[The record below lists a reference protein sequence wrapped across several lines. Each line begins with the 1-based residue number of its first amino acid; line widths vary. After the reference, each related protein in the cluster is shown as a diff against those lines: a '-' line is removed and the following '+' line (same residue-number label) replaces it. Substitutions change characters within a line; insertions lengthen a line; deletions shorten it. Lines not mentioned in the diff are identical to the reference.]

1 MRTDP
6 EKNTSLTLDHLS
18 NERDAMTAML
28 RDMVEM
34 ESPSD
39 DKNALYRL
47 TRYLAD
53 RFAQIG
59 AAVEFVQPDAGD
71 HLRASWGSG
80 DEQVLVLCHL
90 DTVWPIGE
98 LVRRPFRIEGGRA
111 YGPGVYDMKGGVVQ
125 AFFALKTLI
134 ELNLRP
140 GRKIVFLCNTDE
152 ETGSRSSRALIE
164 QEALRSRFVLVPEPA
179 SGPAGAVKLT
189 RKGWG
194 IYHLTVTG
202 RTAHAGSDHEKG
214 ISAITEIAYQILKL
228 QALTDY
234 STGTTV
240 NVGVISGGTVFNM
253 VADKAEARI
262 DLRAKSLDM
271 LQKIQ
276 QEILDL
282 APVMQGAIIEVTGRI
297 NRPPLEATEANL
309 KLYRR
314 AKQIAAGIGIEL
326 PGTHV
331 GSVSDGNFTSS
342 VGVAT
347 LDGIGAVGDG
357 AHAVHE
363 YLELEA
369 MAPRAA
375 LVARLLA
382 E

>member
-1 MRTDP
+1 M
-6 EKNTSLTLDHLS
+6 SLYVDQLLKQQ
-18 NERDAMTAML
+18 DAMTTML

-39 DKNALYRL
+39 DKQALYRL
-47 TRYLAD
+47 TRYMAD
-53 RFAQIG
+53 RFSQIG

-90 DTVWPIGE
+90 DTVWPAGE
-98 LVRRPFRIEGGRA
+98 LSRRPFRVEGGRA

-125 AFFALKTLI
+125 AFFALKAII
-134 ELNLRP
+134 ELSIRP
-140 GRKIVFLCNTDE
+140 DRKIVFLCNTDE
-152 ETGSRSSRALIE
+152 ETGSLSSRALIE

-179 SGPAGAVKLT
+179 SGANGAVKLT

-214 ISAITEIAYQILKL
+214 ISAVTELAYQILKL

-234 STGTTV
+234 STGTTI
-240 NVGVISGGTVFNM
+240 NVGVISGGTVFN
-253 VADKAEARI
+253 VVPDKAEARI
-262 DLRAKSLDM
+262 DLRAASHDE
-271 LQKIQ
+271 LQKTQ
-276 QEILDL
+276 QAILGL
-282 APVMQGAIIEVTGRI
+282 ASVTQGAILKVTGRI
-297 NRPPLEATEANL
+297 NRPPLEATDRNMQ
-309 KLYRR
+309 LYRR
-314 AKQIAAGIGIEL
+314 AKQIAADLGIEL
-326 PGTHV
+326 PGVHV

-342 VGVAT
+342 VGAVT

-363 YLELEA
+363 YLELKA

-375 LVARLLA
+375 LFARLLA
-382 E
+382 EL

>member
-1 MRTDP
+1 MRSDP
-6 EKNTSLTLDHLS
+6 EKNISLYLHHLS
-18 NERDAMTAML
+18 NEQDTMTAML
-28 RDMVEM
+28 RDMVEI

-39 DKNALYRL
+39 DKNALHRL
-47 TRYLAD
+47 MRYLTD

-98 LVRRPFRIEGGRA
+98 LARRPFRIDGGRA
-111 YGPGVYDMKGGVVQ
+111 YGPGVYDMKGGIVQ
-125 AFFALKTLI
+125 AFFALKALI
-134 ELNLRP
+134 ELNIRP
-140 GRKIVFLCNTDE
+140 DRKIVFLCNTDE

-214 ISAITEIAYQILKL
+214 ISAITELAYQILKL

-262 DLRAKSLDM
+262 DLRAACHGE
-271 LQKIQ
+271 LQRTQ
-276 QEILDL
+276 QAILAL
-282 APVMQGAIIEVTGRI
+282 APVTQGAILEVTGWI

-314 AKQIAAGIGIEL
+314 AKQIAADLEIEL
-326 PGTHV
+326 PTVHV

-342 VGVAT
+342 VGTAT

-363 YLELEA
+363 YLELKA

-375 LVARLLA
+375 LFARLLS